1 VTPVLSY
8 ALAHN
13 RIAVVHRVE
22 IANPGAA
29 VGAATLR
36 LQVQDATGPIGGA
49 TDALV
54 DLPEAGSTALTQ
66 PQVWLDPTSMARI
79 EEQRP
84 GAVRATLLIGGQVVA
99 ERVEP
104 VRILAA
110 NQWLAAP
117 ELLGL
122 EMLAAFVMPNHPAIA
137 GLLADAAEHLQRR
150 TGSPSMPGYQSGPH
164 RVDDVVRAIFEAAQA
179 RQIRYVTA
187 PSSWTDVGQKVRTPG
202 EVLQSRLGTCLDTTV
217 MLAAALEQA
226 GLRPLLFVVH
236 GHAFLGY
243 WRDEHALAG
252 PAQTEV
258 GDIVNLI
265 DLDLIRLVETTTLT
279 VAEPPWPFEASH
291 RPPYT
296 TFLTGD
302 LSAVHG
308 VVDVRQCRLDRIVPL
323 PAQVRA
329 DDGSVQVFNYVPPD
343 RRTGPGP
350 AAALIAG
357 RPTGDQAGAAP
368 PRIEQWKNALLDLS
382 LRNKLIN
389 FHRRGSI
396 GLVVP
401 DGMLGAVE
409 DRVHQSAGVTL
420 LGSDQISTIAAE
432 RGVQF
437 GRDLPGDQLAE
448 LLRARGALFTD
459 VSAATYDARLR
470 AMAYKAKTVVEE
482 TGANNLYLAL
492 GSLLWK
498 LDDRELRSPLVLVP
512 IRLTTRARQQAYR
525 IEIDESGASTPNFC
539 LLEKLRQVH
548 GLHVPGLAQPAE
560 DAFGID
566 LDGALQAMRVV
577 LAQAGLPF
585 RVEPS
590 AEIAVLQFAKYRL
603 WKDLADHWPDLI
615 ANPLVDH
622 LVRSP
627 FDPFVDPVS
636 TTDRADLDELA
647 AACPIPADASQTAAV
662 GEATAGRTFVLEGPP
677 GTGKSQTITNL
688 LARAIADGRRVLF
701 VAEKR
706 AALDVVTRR
715 LDAIGL
721 GPFCLDLHD
730 KSSKPSVV
738 RAQIRSALDHQVAV
752 DDQGLAAMGEDL
764 RAARGRLSRYAKALH
779 EPNGAGLSF
788 YSARTALLAIGDQSV
803 TLPIPVALLDVS
815 RSERLVGLRRALAVV
830 GDVAAPA
837 APRPDHPWAF
847 VDSAAVD
854 VAVVRAAAVE
864 FDAAVAEL
872 PASGVLADTLR
883 TVRGPGDLAALL
895 ALADRSGVAVPVLD
909 ETRSERWRRA
919 SDAISAQIAA
929 FADAAHPGLEVATPA
944 AVDLPLADLHAQAQA
959 AAASSWFGRKKRL
972 KAVRDQLVGVLRP
985 GADVEPAAAP
995 ELVGA
1000 LLQVQTGVRSLAAQA
1015 AAIPGVAVPAGW
1027 NPLTDPGRYEVDRQ
1041 IEWLRWAGIAVDT
1054 AANPSGFAE
1063 ALRQWIA
1070 AGQPI
1075 STWDRQA
1082 VQRVNAGLA
1091 ALMTAGAV
1099 QVNALSGWAG
1109 ELGLLPRW
1117 SATST
1122 ARALADPTLA
1132 SLRRWLALVDQ
1143 LEPFRAAGADDARRA
1158 LLTGTVPADDAVRAF
1173 DAGVAAASTAE
1184 RRDTTGLATFDTVAH
1199 GRQISRFTTSANGI
1213 RELLSSAIPRQVLD
1227 RRTFDAASGLGQV
1240 GELQRELAKQR
1251 RGLPVRALLARYGE
1265 LITAI
1270 MPCML
1275 VSPDSLARFFPPRPG
1290 LFDLVVFDEASQI
1303 RVADA
1308 VGAMGRGRSVVVVG
1322 DSKQMPPTSF
1332 AEISVTRD
1340 SDDDES
1346 AWAEEDVADA
1356 LPAEDEESIL
1366 SECVQARVPQRWLS
1380 WHYRSQDESLIAFS
1394 NRLYYGGGL
1403 SSFPAPRSGL
1413 PDPGVHGHG
1422 INLVRVDGEFHRS
1435 GAGKL
1440 LRTNPLEA
1448 RAVVDEIV
1456 RRFDADPAGTPSI
1469 GVVTFNVQQRTLIES
1484 LLRDSADERLIGAL
1498 DATGDS
1504 TAAGPTG
1511 QATAPEGLFVKNLE
1525 NVQGDERD
1533 VILFST
1539 AFSVNSRGVLPLNFG
1554 PLNRAG
1560 GERRLNVAIT
1570 RARRQVIVFSSFE
1583 PAQLRAEETSS
1594 VGVKH
1599 LRAYL
1604 DLAQHGPRALGPLPA
1619 APRLQTTDRHRQEIA
1634 ESLRQ
1639 RGFRVQAEVGLSDFT
1654 IDLVVGSAESPD
1666 QPVLAVLLDGPGWA
1680 ARRTVGDRDGLPVE
1694 VLSKLMHWPA
1704 VERVWLPEWL
1714 ADAGAVLDRL
1724 AAVIEAASVAPDA
1737 TTQDADPA
1745 VQGLA
1750 PDAAQDADPAVESPA
1765 PAADLDPDPR
1775 TATHPTAPEA
1785 ENDGAA
1791 AATSAGLPGESP
1803 FTPWHPGDLG
1813 MRDVLDGL
1821 PAAGAARRV
1830 SLALVDAVEA
1840 EGPIEL
1846 DRLVRLVAAG
1856 FGLHRV
1862 LAARHT
1868 AILAQLPDGLIADPS
1883 APDFAWPAS
1892 LDPLTWRGFRR
1903 TPDGVERPLEQ
1914 ISPREIGNAMVA
1926 LCAAAAGMTT
1936 DQLWAGTLEVF
1947 GFTRRSAAQIARLE
1961 AALDV
1966 VLDSGRLSRR
1976 SDGVLIA

>member
-1 VTPVLSY
+1 
-8 ALAHN
+8 
-13 RIAVVHRVE
+13 
-22 IANPGAA
+22 
-29 VGAATLR
+29 
-36 LQVQDATGPIGGA
+36 
-49 TDALV
+49 
-54 DLPEAGSTALTQ
+54 
-66 PQVWLDPTSMARI
+66 
-79 EEQRP
+79 
-84 GAVRATLLIGGQVVA
+84 
-99 ERVEP
+99 
-104 VRILAA
+104 
-110 NQWLAAP
+110 
-117 ELLGL
+117 
-122 EMLAAFVMPNHPAIA
+122 
-137 GLLADAAEHLQRR
+137 
-150 TGSPSMPGYQSGPH
+150 
-164 RVDDVVRAIFEAAQA
+164 
-179 RQIRYVTA
+179 
-187 PSSWTDVGQKVRTPG
+187 
-202 EVLQSRLGTCLDTTV
+202 
-217 MLAAALEQA
+217 
-226 GLRPLLFVVH
+226 
-236 GHAFLGY
+236 
-243 WRDEHALAG
+243 
-252 PAQTEV
+252 
-258 GDIVNLI
+258 
-265 DLDLIRLVETTTLT
+265 
-279 VAEPPWPFEASH
+279 
-291 RPPYT
+291 
-296 TFLTGD
+296 
-302 LSAVHG
+302 
-308 VVDVRQCRLDRIVPL
+308 
-323 PAQVRA
+323 
-329 DDGSVQVFNYVPPD
+329 
-343 RRTGPGP
+343 
-350 AAALIAG
+350 
-357 RPTGDQAGAAP
+357 
-368 PRIEQWKNALLDLS
+368 
-382 LRNKLIN
+382 
-389 FHRRGSI
+389 
-396 GLVVP
+396 
-401 DGMLGAVE
+401 
-409 DRVHQSAGVTL
+409 
-420 LGSDQISTIAAE
+420 
-432 RGVQF
+432 
-437 GRDLPGDQLAE
+437 
-448 LLRARGALFTD
+448 
-459 VSAATYDARLR
+459 
-470 AMAYKAKTVVEE
+470 
-482 TGANNLYLAL
+482 
-492 GSLLWK
+492 
-498 LDDRELRSPLVLVP
+498 
-512 IRLTTRARQQAYR
+512 
-525 IEIDESGASTPNFC
+525 
-539 LLEKLRQVH
+539 
-548 GLHVPGLAQPAE
+548 
-560 DAFGID
+560 
-566 LDGALQAMRVV
+566 
-577 LAQAGLPF
+577 
-585 RVEPS
+585 
-590 AEIAVLQFAKYRL
+590 
-603 WKDLADHWPDLI
+603 
-615 ANPLVDH
+615 
-622 LVRSP
+622 
-627 FDPFVDPVS
+627 
-636 TTDRADLDELA
+636 
-647 AACPIPADASQTAAV
+647 
-662 GEATAGRTFVLEGPP
+662 
-677 GTGKSQTITNL
+677 
-688 LARAIADGRRVLF
+688 
-701 VAEKR
+701 
-706 AALDVVTRR
+706 
-715 LDAIGL
+715 
-721 GPFCLDLHD
+721 
-730 KSSKPSVV
+730 VV

-985 GADVEPAAAP
+985 GADVEPAAVP

-1099 QVNALSGWAG
+1099 QANALSGWAG